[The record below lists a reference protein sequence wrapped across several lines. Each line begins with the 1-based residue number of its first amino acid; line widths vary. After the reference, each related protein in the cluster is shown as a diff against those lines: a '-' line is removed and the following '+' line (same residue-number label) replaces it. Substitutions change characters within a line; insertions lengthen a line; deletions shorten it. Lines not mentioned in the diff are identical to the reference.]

1 MRIYV
6 DKRKL
11 ISYNI
16 STQVTC
22 VYMILQVAYY
32 VKHIQKFFILLNRVV
47 PILVYPI
54 LWRGEQM
61 GRKDTIVAKTIQKMY
76 EQLHLDREDIFYKTK
91 MLLGV
96 YRDVVWITLNRSE
109 GLNEELFYYGDNL
122 NSALVYL
129 EQFAPDIERQEF
141 ENRVCSL
148 FENKWMID
156 LIDTAMGKIYD
167 YHHNG
172 KLYHEILSKS
182 YLTAFRY
189 TESELLELLNME
201 RSTFY
206 DRKKEAIMLLGISLW
221 GYTIP
226 YFKGIFKI
234 EGDDICGEIP
244 DFFVSKNLSD

>member
-1 MRIYV
+1 
-6 DKRKL
+6 
-11 ISYNI
+11 
-16 STQVTC
+16 
-22 VYMILQVAYY
+22 
-32 VKHIQKFFILLNRVV
+32 
-47 PILVYPI
+47 
-54 LWRGEQM
+54 M
-61 GRKDTIVAKTIQKMY
+61 GRKDTVAVKTIQKMY
-76 EQLHLDREDIFYKTK
+76 EQLRLDREDILHRTK

-96 YRDVVWITLNRSE
+96 YRDVGWITLNKSE
-109 GLNEELFYYGDNL
+109 GLNEEIIYYGDDL

-167 YHHNG
+167 YHNNG

-206 DRKKEAIMLLGISLW
+206 DRKKEAVMLLGVSLW
-221 GYTIP
+221 GYAIP
-226 YFKGIFKI
+226 YFKGIFQI
-234 EGDDICGEIP
+234 EEVDMCGEIP
-244 DFFVSKNLSD
+244 DFFVSKSLSD